1 MLAVAGVTE
10 IIGLPL
16 DSSELAHALA
26 RCSRR
31 AVVRA
36 SRGELETAGVS

>member
-1 MLAVAGVTE
+1 MLAAAGITE

-16 DSSELAHALA
+16 DSSELANALA

-31 AVVRA
+31 TGVRA
-36 SRGELETAGVS
+36 GRLDTETAFSG

>member
-1 MLAVAGVTE
+1 MLAAAGITE

-16 DSSELAHALA
+16 DSSELANALA

-31 AVVRA
+31 ANT
-36 SRGELETAGVS
+36 RGGRELETAGVS